1 MTFIFRNMTI
11 FWNIP
16 KWNKGQTKWDGG
28 STIFQKKFVSP
39 YCTCIQS
46 ILMFMSMHPN
56 LHPLQIDLSFEDNPT
71 KHSWFAG
78 AYWIDVENH
87 INTHKPSSALKGSK
101 RLVWQSVSWIAKP
114 NAIKEKQPVQL
125 IGKSLCLS
133 LDTLDTCPQSNVSS
147 ENFHWTQ
154 AAP

>member
-1 MTFIFRNMTI
+1 M
-11 FWNIP
+11 
-16 KWNKGQTKWDGG
+16 D
-28 STIFQKKFVSP
+28 V
-39 YCTCIQS
+39 
-46 ILMFMSMHPN
+46 HPN
-56 LHPLQIDLSFEDNPT
+56 LHPLQINLSFEDNPT

-114 NAIKEKQPVQL
+114 NAIKEKQPVQP

-133 LDTLDTCPQSNVSS
+133 LDTLDTCPRSNVSS

>member
-1 MTFIFRNMTI
+1 MHRYFIWDVVPMSDSCRN
-11 FWNIP
+11 N
-16 KWNKGQTKWDGG
+16 
-28 STIFQKKFVSP
+28 V
-39 YCTCIQS
+39 QS
-46 ILMFMSMHPN
+46 IISCYNFSKKKLCHHIVYVPKSIFVFMSVHPS

-114 NAIKEKQPVQL
+114 NAIKEKQLVQPIANWEL
-125 IGKSLCLS
+125 GDKII
-133 LDTLDTCPQSNVSS
+133 
-147 ENFHWTQ
+147 
-154 AAP
+154 